1 MTDILIRNFSVARKP
16 RSIRYCDECKE
27 PAYPGIARYRL
38 AFFRDNAEHD
48 AHLHLHCTTKWLQK
62 FVREHRDQL
71 KKEGIK

>member
-27 PAYPGIARYRL
+27 PAYPGIPRYRV
-38 AFFRDNAEHD
+38 AFWRDGQEHD
-48 AHLHLHCTTKWLQK
+48 GHLHTQCATKWMTR
-62 FVREHRDQL
+62 FIREHRDAL